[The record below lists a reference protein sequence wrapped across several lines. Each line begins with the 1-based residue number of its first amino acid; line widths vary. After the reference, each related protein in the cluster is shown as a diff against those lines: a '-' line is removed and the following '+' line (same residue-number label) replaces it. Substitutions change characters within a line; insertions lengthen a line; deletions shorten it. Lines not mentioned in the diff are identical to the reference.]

1 MKVWGPYKDRGAYR
15 VRWQDGDDAK
25 VESKSFQDEG
35 EAKRYAVSLRREP
48 RPARGKQPA
57 AAAAL
62 ERQAREVADGATVTA
77 EDILGVLMRQF
88 RAVEDAGDDPLR
100 TARTIA
106 QLAGAA
112 RHYISVRDEEQ
123 RLAELEQGMARMV
136 EAQRNRA
143 GAHQRT
149 AIHGNSQIPESREPI
164 H

>member
-25 VESKSFQDEG
+25 VESKSFQNEG

-48 RPARGKQPA
+48 RPARGKQSGA
-57 AAAAL
+57 AKQL
-62 ERQAREVADGATVTA
+62 EATAQQLSGETATA
-77 EDILGVLMRQF
+77 EDILAVLMRQF
-88 RAVEDAGDDPLR
+88 WAVEQSGDDPLR
-100 TARTIA
+100 VARTIA

-123 RLAELEQGMARMV
+123 RLAELEDGMHSMV
-136 EAQRNRA
+136 EAQRQRA

-149 AIHGNSQIPESREPI
+149 AVLGDREISSTGDPI